1 MAKRRTRKDKEKA
14 KHQFTISWKPSQSK
28 IKSEAKNKAFEP
40 NVKRQF
46 KYTDKKPGYSD
57 NKLKETYLSEK
68 SYDLASIKKDMLRSL
83 ILATII
89 LASEIVLYFVW
100 NVG

>member
-1 MAKRRTRKDKEKA
+1 MAKRRTRKQKEFA
-14 KHQFTISWKPSQSK
+14 KHPVTISWKPSSSASG
-28 IKSEAKNKAFEP
+28 SEAKKTSFEP

-46 KYTDKKPGYSD
+46 NNENKNSNRSD
-57 NKLKETYLSEK
+57 VNLKGTYLSEK

-89 LASEIVLYFVW
+89 FASEIVLYFVW
-100 NVG
+100 NAI

>member
-1 MAKRRTRKDKEKA
+1 VTKRRTRKDKEKA
-14 KHQFTISWKPSQSK
+14 KHQFTISWKPTSSK
-28 IKSEAKNKAFEP
+28 IESEAKKITFEP

-46 KYTDKKPGYSD
+46 NNENKNSNRSD
-57 NKLKETYLSEK
+57 VNLKGTYLSEK

-89 LASEIVLYFVW
+89 FASEIVLYFVW
-100 NVG
+100 NAI